1 MFFDVDI
8 WFHNVSYYVFLISC
22 VFLGFSM
29 ISLLQGG
36 SKWGAH
42 VAGAI
47 GITPGAGGGAC
58 ARVDFGGGGIN
69 LTFWL
74 LVFCV

>member
-47 GITPGAGGGAC
+47 GITPGAGGGPVHGWTLGA
-58 ARVDFGGGGIN
+58 GG
-69 LTFWL
+69 LT
-74 LVFCV
+74 